1 MKALTHCKLEVNVNG
16 PTYIFSMLINFDKN
30 VPLKQISHYKIGGNA
45 KYFFEAK
52 NADDLIKVIEKQRQL
67 KTPVF
72 ILAGATNV
80 LIDDHGFNGLIIKPD
95 FKFIR
100 KENNVFVNPHTKQSY
115 SVGINVGAG
124 VLMKEL
130 VDFALEKNL
139 SGLEWAG
146 GLPGTLGGAIR
157 GNAGAFGGEMKD
169 TIEKV
174 MSLDISQKNPKI
186 IKRKFKDCGFQYR
199 SSIFKKNKG
208 GEIIMEATL
217 KLQKDSR
224 KKIEEET
231 IKNINYRLLK
241 HPMEYPS
248 LGSTFKNVPL
258 TQIDSKIIS
267 INPCFNPHK
276 SMSIIKNDP
285 FPVIPAAYFISE
297 AGLKGISIGG
307 AMISPKHPNFIVNIL
322 DAKAKDVENL
332 IQLVKNEVK
341 KKFKIELQEEIERLI

>member
-1 MKALTHCKLEVNVNG
+1 MFET
-16 PTYIFSMLINFDKN
+16 N

-45 KYFFEAK
+45 KYFFKAK

-80 LIDDHGFNGLIIKPD
+80 LIDDHGFDGLIIKPD
-95 FKFIR
+95 LKFIK
-100 KENNVFVNPHTKQSY
+100 KENNIF
-115 SVGINVGAG
+115 INAGAG
-124 VLMKEL
+124 VLMKDL

-169 TIEKV
+169 AIEEV

-186 IKRKFKDCGFQYR
+186 IKRKFKDCDFQYR
-199 SSIFKKNKG
+199 SSVFKSFDKLRTSFDKLRTK
-208 GEIIMEATL
+208 EIIIEATL

-267 INPCFNPHK
+267 VNPCFNPHK
-276 SMSIIKNDP
+276 SVSIIKNDP
-285 FPVIPAAYFISE
+285 FPVIPTAYLISE

-322 DAKAKDVENL
+322 DAKAKDVKNL
-332 IQLVKNEVK
+332 IQLIKNEVK
-341 KKFKIELQEEIERLI
+341 KKFKIDLQEEIERLI

>member
-1 MKALTHCKLEVNVNG
+1 MISGLLKALTHCKLEVNVNG
-16 PTYIFSMLINFDKN
+16 PIFMFETN

-52 NADDLIKVIEKQRQL
+52 NTDNLIEAIEKQKRL
-67 KTPVF
+67 KMPLF

-80 LIDDHGFNGLIIKPD
+80 LIDDHGFDGLIIRPD

-100 KENNVFVNPHTKQSY
+100 PACADRKENDIFINPHTKQSY
-115 SVGINVGAG
+115 GVGVNAGVG
-124 VLMKEL
+124 VLMKNL
-130 VDFALEKNL
+130 VNFALENNF
-139 SGLEWAG
+139 SGLEWAA

-157 GNAGAFGGEMKD
+157 GNAGAFGGEIKD
-169 TIEKV
+169 VIEEV
-174 MSLDISQKNPKI
+174 ISLDISKKNPKI
-186 IKRKFKDCGFQYR
+186 IKRKFKDCGFRYR

-208 GEIIMEATL
+208 GEIIIEATL
-217 KLQKDSR
+217 KLQKGDG
-224 KKIEEET
+224 KKIEEEI

-248 LGSTFKNVPL
+248 LGSTFKNAPL
-258 TQIDSKIIS
+258 SELK
-267 INPCFNPHK
+267 K
-276 SMSIIKNDP
+276 SAILKDFPIKNDP
-285 FPVIPAAYFISE
+285 FPVIPAAYLISE

>member
-1 MKALTHCKLEVNVNG
+1 
-16 PTYIFSMLINFDKN
+16 MLINFETN
-30 VPLKQISHYKIGGNA
+30 VPLKQISHYKIGGSA

-52 NADDLIKVIEKQRQL
+52 NADDLIKAIEKQKQF
-67 KTPVF
+67 KTPLF

-80 LIDDHGFNGLIIKPD
+80 LINDYGFDGLIIKPD
-95 FKFIR
+95 FKFIK
-100 KENNVFVNPHTKQSY
+100 KENDVF
-115 SVGINVGAG
+115 INAGAG
-124 VLMKEL
+124 VLMKDL
-130 VDFALEKNL
+130 VNFTLEKNI
-139 SGLEWAG
+139 SGLEWAA

-169 TIEKV
+169 AIKQV
-174 MSLDISQKNPKI
+174 ISLDISQKNPKI
-186 IKRKFKDCGFQYR
+186 IKRKFQDCDFQYR
-199 SSIFKKNKG
+199 SSIFKKNNG
-208 GEIIMEATL
+208 REIIMEATL
-217 KLQKDSR
+217 KLQKGDR
-224 KKIEEET
+224 KKIEKEI

-258 TQIDSKIIS
+258 TQINSKIIN
-267 INPCFNPHK
+267 INPLFNPHK
-276 SMSIIKNDP
+276 SVSIIKNDP
-285 FPVIPAAYFISE
+285 FPVIPAAYLISE

-322 DAKAKDVENL
+322 DAKAEDVENL